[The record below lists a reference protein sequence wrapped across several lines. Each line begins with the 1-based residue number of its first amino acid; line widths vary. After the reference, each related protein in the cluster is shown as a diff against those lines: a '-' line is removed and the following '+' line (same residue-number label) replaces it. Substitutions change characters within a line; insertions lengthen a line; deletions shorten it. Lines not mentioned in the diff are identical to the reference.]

1 MAVFNRSDAGRK
13 RITGSIFSFS
23 GGKLT
28 KIIYAFDR
36 EFQLLSNGTLISS
49 VTVSGDLL

>member
-1 MAVFNRSDAGRK
+1 MAVFNRSDARRK
-13 RITGSIFSFS
+13 RITGLIFSFS

-36 EFQLLSNGTLISS
+36 EFQLLSNDTLIFTIS
-49 VTVSGDLL
+49 VSDDF